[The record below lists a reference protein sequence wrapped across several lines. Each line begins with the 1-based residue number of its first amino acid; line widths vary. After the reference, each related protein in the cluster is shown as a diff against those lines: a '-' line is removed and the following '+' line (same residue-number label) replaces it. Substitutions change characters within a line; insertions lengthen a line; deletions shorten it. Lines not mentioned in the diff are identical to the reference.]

1 MFGAIK
7 NWVNWVMLV
16 KRAMPVKRATL
27 VVACCLLAINSSAQ
41 ILNPI
46 KWSFEWVATSETE
59 ALFRAKARI
68 DKGWHL
74 YAQEMNIGDGMGPE
88 RTVFTFHPSKD
99 WQRLGKVVERSKVYE
114 EKAEVWE
121 GLLVR
126 YFKNEAVFEQ
136 KFKVKRQG
144 ARLKGNV
151 YAMVCDDKQC
161 LPPEETEFDL
171 VFSPAGASAQSGAH
185 ASTAGEMSQGSNPLE
200 ANKGAAVSDERTA
213 DPDTGRS
220 TNSDAEPNADPDA
233 EGSADPDAERS
244 TNSDAEGSA
253 GSAEDQTEGR
263 TAGGALWG
271 IFLAGLLGGFI
282 ALLTPCVFPMIPL
295 TVSYFTKQTGSRQ
308 QGLAKALLYGL
319 SIVVIYV
326 GLGLIV
332 TFAFG
337 SDALNAMASD
347 IWFNLAFF
355 VLLVVFGISFLGA
368 FEITLPSSWVNRA
381 DTNSERGGW
390 AGIFFMAFTLA
401 LVSFSCTGPIIGT
414 LLVEA
419 ATRGA
424 VLGPAVGMTG
434 FALALAL
441 PFSLF
446 ALFPGWLKS
455 LPRSGGW
462 LNRVKVVLG
471 LLELAFALKFL
482 SNVDLA
488 YHWGILDREV
498 FLVIWIALFLSLSL
512 YLMGFIR
519 FPHDDPGPEPLSI
532 PRFLLSVV
540 ALSFTF
546 YLVPGLWGAPLKSVN
561 AFLPP
566 MATQDFDMSASNQGG
581 GGANHSTPTLG
592 QGGTLY
598 SELFHC
604 PHGLSCFFDLE
615 EGLAYAEK
623 VNKPVMIDFTGH
635 SCVNCRKMEASVW
648 ADPEVLQM
656 LRDSFVLISLY
667 VDDKTVLPTSQ
678 QYVSSFSGK
687 KVKTL
692 GNKWSDYQAS
702 VFGINS
708 QPYYVLMDGKKKQL
722 TTPSAYDPDIER
734 YRTFLRSG
742 LRAFREQGTR
752 SAGN

>member
-1 MFGAIK
+1 MFGVFK
-7 NWVNWVMLV
+7 NFNFRQAFTVV
-16 KRAMPVKRATL
+16 RAA
-27 VVACCLLAINSSAQ
+27 VVVFLIVFAQKSSAQ

-59 ALFRAKARI
+59 GLFRAKARI

-74 YAQEMNIGDGMGPE
+74 YAQEMNTEDGQGPE
-88 RTVFTFHPSKD
+88 RTVFTFNPSAD

-114 EKAEVWE
+114 EKAEVWD

-136 KFKVKRQG
+136 KFKIKRDG

-171 VFSPAGASAQSGAH
+171 VFSRAGAPVQSGSDT
-185 ASTAGEMSQGSNPLE
+185 STAGEMIGRSDSSG
-200 ANKGAAVSDERTA
+200 ANKGA
-213 DPDTGRS
+213 
-220 TNSDAEPNADPDA
+220 SDAAVPTEDPTAELTTDDA
-233 EGSADPDAERS
+233 S
-244 TNSDAEGSA
+244 TKGA
-253 GSAEDQTEGR
+253 
-263 TAGGALWG
+263 TAKGALWG

-295 TVSYFTKQTGSRQ
+295 TVSYFTKQTGSRRE
-308 QGLAKALLYGL
+308 GVMKALLYGF

-332 TFAFG
+332 TFVFG

-355 VLLVVFGISFLGA
+355 VLLLVFGISFLGA
-368 FEITLPSSWVNRA
+368 FELTLPSSWVNKA

-519 FPHDDPGPEPLSI
+519 FPHDDPGPEPLSV

-566 MATQDFDMSASNQGG
+566 MATQDFDMSVSKQGG
-581 GGANHSTPTLG
+581 GGVNHSAPAPG
-592 QGGTLY
+592 QAGTLY
-598 SELFHC
+598 SDLFHC
-604 PHGLSCFFDLE
+604 PHGLSCFFDLD

-623 VNKPVMIDFTGH
+623 ANKPVMIDFTGH

-667 VDDKTVLPTSQ
+667 VDDKTALPASQ

-708 QPYYVLMDGKKKQL
+708 QPYYVLMTGKKKQL

-734 YRTFLRSG
+734 YRIFLRSG
-742 LRAFREQGTR
+742 LRAFREQG
-752 SAGN
+752 SGSDGNRINH

>member
-16 KRAMPVKRATL
+16 NRVTL

-126 YFKNEAVFEQ
+126 YFKKEAVFEQ

-171 VFSPAGASAQSGAH
+171 VFSPAGAPAQSGAH
-185 ASTAGEMSQGSNPLE
+185 ASAPGEMSQGSNPME
-200 ANKGAAVSDERTA
+200 ANKGAAVSDGRTA
-213 DPDTGRS
+213 GPDTGRS

-566 MATQDFDMSASNQGG
+566 MATQDFDMSVSNQGG

-667 VDDKTVLPTSQ
+667 VDDKTVLPSSQ

-708 QPYYVLMDGKKKQL
+708 QPYYVLMNGKKKQL

-742 LRAFREQGTR
+742 LRAFREQGSR
-752 SAGN
+752 SVGN

>member
-7 NWVNWVMLV
+7 NWV
-16 KRAMPVKRATL
+16 KRAMPVKRAIL

-41 ILNPI
+41 IQDPI

-74 YAQEMNIGDGMGPE
+74 YAQEMNIDDGMGPE

-171 VFSPAGASAQSGAH
+171 VFSPAGAPAQSAAH
-185 ASTAGEMSQGSNPLE
+185 ASTPGEMSQGSNPLE
-200 ANKGAAVSDERTA
+200 ANTGAAVSDGRTA
-213 DPDTGRS
+213 DPDTGR
-220 TNSDAEPNADPDA
+220 TAD
-233 EGSADPDAERS
+233 
-244 TNSDAEGSA
+244 SDAEGSA
-253 GSAEDQTEGR
+253 GSADDQTERR
-263 TAGGALWG
+263 TAGGAFWG

-308 QGLAKALLYGL
+308 QGLVKALLYGL

-368 FEITLPSSWVNRA
+368 FEITLPSSWVNKA

-566 MATQDFDMSASNQGG
+566 MATQDFDMSVSKQGG
-581 GGANHSTPTLG
+581 GAANPSAPAPS
-592 QGGTLY
+592 QAGTLY
-598 SELFHC
+598 SDLFHC

-623 VNKPVMIDFTGH
+623 ANKPVMIDFTGH

-648 ADPEVLQM
+648 ADPVVLQM

-708 QPYYVLMDGKKKQL
+708 QPYYVLMNGKKKQL

-742 LRAFREQGTR
+742 LRAFREQGKSSR
-752 SAGN
+752 GM

>member
-1 MFGAIK
+1 MFGVIK
-7 NWVNWVMLV
+7 NRI
-16 KRAMPVKRATL
+16 KRAIRVKRATL

-41 ILNPI
+41 IQDPI
-46 KWSFEWVATSETE
+46 KWSFEIVPTSETE

-74 YAQEMNIGDGMGPE
+74 YAQEMNIEDGMGPE
-88 RTVFTFHPSKD
+88 RTVFTFFPSMD

-121 GLLVR
+121 GLVVR

-136 KFKVKRQG
+136 KFRVRRDG
-144 ARLKGNV
+144 VRLKGNV

-171 VFSPAGASAQSGAH
+171 VFSRTGAPVQSNVPT
-185 ASTAGEMSQGSNPLE
+185 STAGEIIERPDSAV
-200 ANKGAAVSDERTA
+200 ANKGVIDSEGVITERTSELTT
-213 DPDTGRS
+213 DDTAAKGA
-220 TNSDAEPNADPDA
+220 TTD
-233 EGSADPDAERS
+233 GS
-244 TNSDAEGSA
+244 
-253 GSAEDQTEGR
+253 
-263 TAGGALWG
+263 LWG

-295 TVSYFTKQTGSRQ
+295 TVSYFTKQTGSRR
-308 QGLAKALLYGL
+308 QGLVKALLYGL

-566 MATQDFDMSASNQGG
+566 MATQDFDMSRSGSADYGPG
-581 GGANHSTPTLG
+581 P
-592 QGGTLY
+592 GGTGAAVGGDEHSGAGGSRLY
-598 SELFHC
+598 SDLFHC

-623 VNKPVMIDFTGH
+623 ANKPVMIDFTGH
-635 SCVNCRKMEASVW
+635 SCVNCRKMESSVW

-667 VDDKTVLPTSQ
+667 VDDKTALPASQ
-678 QYVSSFSGK
+678 QYVSTFSGK

-708 QPYYVLMDGKKKQL
+708 QPYYVLMSADKKQL
-722 TTPSAYDPDIER
+722 TKPSAYDPDVQR
-734 YRTFLRSG
+734 YRNFLSSG
-742 LRAFREQGTR
+742 LRSFRQTNSNPVGK
-752 SAGN
+752 

>member
-1 MFGAIK
+1 MFGAINLK
-7 NWVNWVMLV
+7 NVGLSALLV
-16 KRAMPVKRATL
+16 LSA
-27 VVACCLLAINSSAQ
+27 LLAPVLLRVDIAHAQ

-46 KWSFEWVATSETE
+46 RWTFEVVQVQPDE
-59 ALFRAKARI
+59 ALFRATASI

-74 YAQEMNIGDGMGPE
+74 YAQEMNFEEGQSGPE
-88 RTVFTFHPSKD
+88 PTAFTFMPHPDLK
-99 WQRLGKVVERSKVYE
+99 RMGKVVERSKVYE

-121 GLLVR
+121 GMLVR
-126 YFKNEAVFEQ
+126 YFKKKAVFEQ
-136 KFKVKRQG
+136 KFKVKRDG
-144 ARLKGNV
+144 VRLKGNV
-151 YAMVCDDKQC
+151 YSMVCDDAQC

-171 VFSPAGASAQSGAH
+171 KLTGYANQNLLDSDTTAVGLGKGGASGADSGNLGAETGQDRL
-185 ASTAGEMSQGSNPLE
+185 SVGGGTESGQGGKEQGN
-200 ANKGAAVSDERTA
+200 D
-213 DPDTGRS
+213 
-220 TNSDAEPNADPDA
+220 
-233 EGSADPDAERS
+233 
-244 TNSDAEGSA
+244 
-253 GSAEDQTEGR
+253 
-263 TAGGALWG
+263 AGGQTGTLWA

-295 TVSYFTKQTGSRQ
+295 TVSYFTKQNGSRR
-308 QGLAKALLYGL
+308 QGVMKALLYGL

-326 GLGLIV
+326 ALGLVV

-355 VLLVVFGISFLGA
+355 VLLVVFGVSFLGA

-434 FALALAL
+434 FALALAM
-441 PFSLF
+441 PFSVF

-498 FLVIWIALFLSLSL
+498 FLVIWITLFLSLGI

-519 FPHDDPGPEPLSI
+519 FPHDDPGPEPLSV

-566 MATQDFDMSASNQGG
+566 MATQDFDMTQAAVGGRLGSLPGATGTGGDSKAAQHDGAS
-581 GGANHSTPTLG
+581 PR
-592 QGGTLY
+592 LY
-598 SELFHC
+598 NDLFHC

-623 VNKPVMIDFTGH
+623 ANKPVMIDFTGH

-648 ADPEVLQM
+648 ADPVVLQM
-656 LRDSFVLISLY
+656 LRDSFVLVSLY
-667 VDDKTVLPTSQ
+667 VDDKTALPESQ
-678 QYVSSFSGK
+678 QYVSTFSGK

-702 VFGINS
+702 AFGINS
-708 QPYYVLMDGKKKQL
+708 QPYYVLMTGNKKQL
-722 TTPSAYDPDIER
+722 TKPSAYDPNIER
-734 YRTFLRSG
+734 YRTFLRNG
-742 LRAFREQGTR
+742 LRVFREQGKN
-752 SAGN
+752 SEGK

>member
-7 NWVNWVMLV
+7 RTYI
-16 KRAMPVKRATL
+16 RAML
-27 VVACCLLAINSSAQ
+27 LLACLFVALQSSAQ

-46 KWSFEWVATSETE
+46 RWNFELMPTSETE
-59 ALFRAKARI
+59 ALFRATARI

-74 YAQEMNIGDGMGPE
+74 YAQEMKFEEGQTGPE
-88 RTVFTFHPSKD
+88 PTAFTFHFSPD
-99 WQRLGKVVERSKVYE
+99 WQRIGKVVERSKVYE
-114 EKAEVWE
+114 EKAEVWD
-121 GLLVR
+121 GMVVR
-126 YFKNEAVFEQ
+126 YFKNKAVFEQ
-136 KFKVKRQG
+136 KFRVMRDG
-144 ARLKGNV
+144 VRLKGNV
-151 YAMVCDDKQC
+151 YGMVCDEKQC
-161 LPPEETEFDL
+161 LPPEETEFVL
-171 VFSPAGASAQSGAH
+171 LFSRAGTATTSGAEATSSTRA
-185 ASTAGEMSQGSNPLE
+185 ASGVDSSVPEGDAKASDGGPDHGGAGDEM
-200 ANKGAAVSDERTA
+200 ASDEASRV
-213 DPDTGRS
+213 DTLR
-220 TNSDAEPNADPDA
+220 A
-233 EGSADPDAERS
+233 EGSGAS
-244 TNSDAEGSA
+244 GNS
-253 GSAEDQTEGR
+253 
-263 TAGGALWG
+263 GALWG

-282 ALLTPCVFPMIPL
+282 ALFTPCVFPMIPL
-295 TVSYFTKQTGSRQ
+295 TISYFTKQTGSRR
-308 QGLAKALLYGL
+308 QGVMKALLYGL

-326 GLGLIV
+326 ALGLFV

-347 IWFNLAFF
+347 IWFNLSFF

-368 FEITLPSSWVNRA
+368 FELTLPSSWVNKA
-381 DTNSERGGW
+381 DTNSDRGGW
-390 AGIFFMAFTLA
+390 VGIFFMAFTLA

-434 FALALAL
+434 FALALSL

-498 FLVIWIALFLSLSL
+498 FLVIWIVLFLSLGL
-512 YLMGFIR
+512 YLLGFIR
-519 FPHDDPGPEPLSI
+519 FPHDDPGSEPLSV

-566 MATQDFDMSASNQGG
+566 MATQDFDMNRPGHTGG
-581 GGANHSTPTLG
+581 GSTQSGSGGSHANN
-592 QGGTLY
+592 GGGDAQEGMASSPLY
-598 SELFHC
+598 SDLFHC
-604 PHGLSCFFDLE
+604 PHALSCYFDLE
-615 EGLAYAEK
+615 EGLAHAEK
-623 VNKPVMIDFTGH
+623 LNKPVMIDFTGH

-648 ADPEVLQM
+648 ADSVVLQM

-667 VDDKTVLPTSQ
+667 VDDKTALPASQ
-678 QYVSSFSGK
+678 QYVSTFSGK

-702 VFGINS
+702 EFGINS
-708 QPYYVLMDGKKKQL
+708 QPFYVLMTGNKKQL
-722 TTPSAYDPDIER
+722 AKPSAYDPDVER
-734 YRTFLRSG
+734 YRSFLRGG
-742 LRAFREQGTR
+742 LRAFRESGSTPDR
-752 SAGN
+752 R

>member
-7 NWVNWVMLV
+7 NSI
-16 KRAMPVKRATL
+16 ASATAT
-27 VVACCLLAINSSAQ
+27 VVACLLLAFYSSAQ

-68 DKGWHL
+68 EKGWHL
-74 YAQEMNIGDGMGPE
+74 YAQEMNIEDGQGPE
-88 RTVFTFHPSKD
+88 RTVFTFIPSKD
-99 WQRLGKVVERSKVYE
+99 WQPVGTVVERSRVYE
-114 EKAEVWE
+114 EKAEVWD
-121 GLLVR
+121 GMMVR

-136 KFKVKRQG
+136 KFRVKRDG

-151 YAMVCDDKQC
+151 YSMVCDDKQC

-171 VFSPAGASAQSGAH
+171 VYSRTGAPA
-185 ASTAGEMSQGSNPLE
+185 
-200 ANKGAAVSDERTA
+200 
-213 DPDTGRS
+213 
-220 TNSDAEPNADPDA
+220 NSDAAEPNADGSMNDA
-233 EGSADPDAERS
+233 R
-244 TNSDAEGSA
+244 SA
-253 GSAEDQTEGR
+253 GEGDENFPGGTKEAESTAADSVQNGGEKGNTR
-263 TAGGALWG
+263 TSDSGAKGALWG

-295 TVSYFTKQTGSRQ
+295 TVSYFTKQTGSRK
-308 QGLAKALLYGL
+308 QGVMKALLYGL

-368 FEITLPSSWVNRA
+368 FELTLPSSWVNKA

-419 ATRGA
+419 STRGA

-519 FPHDDPGPEPLSI
+519 FPHDDPGPEPLSV

-546 YLVPGLWGAPLKSVN
+546 YLVPGLWGATLKSVN

-566 MATQDFDMSASNQGG
+566 MATQDFDMSRPAWGVGG
-581 GGANHSTPTLG
+581 PQHSGTVVGQDGSGYEQAGPSGAR
-592 QGGTLY
+592 LY
-598 SELFHC
+598 SDLFHC
-604 PHGLSCFFDLE
+604 PHGLSCFFDLD

-623 VNKPVMIDFTGH
+623 ANKPVMIDFTGH

-667 VDDKTVLPTSQ
+667 VDDKTALPASQ
-678 QYVSSFSGK
+678 QYVSAFSGK

-708 QPYYVLMDGKKKQL
+708 QPYYVLMTGKKRQL
-722 TTPSAYDPDIER
+722 TKPSAYDPDVER

-742 LRAFREQGTR
+742 LRVFREQG
-752 SAGN
+752 SGFDGK